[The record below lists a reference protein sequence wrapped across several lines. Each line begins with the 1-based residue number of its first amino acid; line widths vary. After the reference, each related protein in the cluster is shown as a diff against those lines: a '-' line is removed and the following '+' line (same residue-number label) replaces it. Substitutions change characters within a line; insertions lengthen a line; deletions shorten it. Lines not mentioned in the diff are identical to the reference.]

1 MTDQHDPFEDQLRA
15 ALRGSCQ
22 HTDVDAFL
30 DEVHRGAR
38 RRRTRRV
45 VAGTAAAVCLVA
57 AGGVAVT
64 SAGVFDDGRTPAAD
78 QTVGTTPGT
87 EPPGSPLSSSAAAT
101 AEEADTADIVPLDL
115 SAADATHQWLLG
127 ASPGGDCGER
137 QCPQVFATD
146 NAGASWTVLSD
157 LPARRIR
164 GVEDPGSVGGL
175 TFSPD
180 GQDGWAYRGALLSTH
195 DGGQSWAQAE
205 LPVRAN
211 VVQVELAGDHV
222 LALTYNGETAAL
234 LRSPVDSDGWEEVP
248 LEQQLGEDVEL
259 LSVQEIAAGSG
270 TVILTISHAPSF
282 QGRLMIS
289 DDEGATWHEPPNT
302 GYCEPGRSAG
312 PISVAEEALWV
323 GCRVNDGPYS
333 MTPVVSTDGG
343 ETWQSQGGSYGAGGK
358 LAARNEDSAIVME
371 WVDQDLGNGG
381 ARLYDTSVPLDDQ
394 PDGIATVGSGT
405 PLDLFFTDA
414 EVGFV
419 HDERDGFFRTID
431 GGLTWEQYGVT
442 DLE

>member
-1 MTDQHDPFEDQLRA
+1 MTDQHDPFEDQLRS
-15 ALRGSCQ
+15 ALRGAGQ

-30 DEVHRGAR
+30 DRVHRGAR
-38 RRRTRRV
+38 RRRTRRI
-45 VAGTAAAVCLVA
+45 VAGAAAAVCLVA

-64 SAGVFDDGRTPAAD
+64 SAGVLDDDRTPAAD

-87 EPPGSPLSSSAAAT
+87 EPPDSHLPSSAAAT
-101 AEEADTADIVPLDL
+101 AGEIAPADIVPLDL
-115 SAADATHQWLLG
+115 SASDATHQWLLG
-127 ASPGGDCGER
+127 AAPGGDCGER

-146 NAGASWTVLSD
+146 DAGASWTILGD
-157 LPARRIR
+157 LPAHRIR
-164 GVEDPGSVGGL
+164 GVEDRGSVGGL

-205 LPVRAN
+205 LPVQAN
-211 VVQVELAGDHV
+211 VVQAEVAGGHV

-234 LRSPVDSDGWEEVP
+234 LRSPVERDDWEEVP
-248 LEQQLGEDVEL
+248 IEQQLGEDVEL

-270 TVILTISHAPSF
+270 TAMLTISHAPSF
-282 QGRLMIS
+282 EGRVMIS
-289 DDEGATWHEPPNT
+289 DDEGATWHEPPST
-302 GYCEPGRSAG
+302 GYCEQGRSAG
-312 PISVAEEALWV
+312 PISLAEDALWV

-333 MTPVVSTDGG
+333 MTPVVSTDDG
-343 ETWQSQGGSYGAGGK
+343 ETWQPQGGRYGAGGR

-371 WVDQDLGNGG
+371 WVDQDLGTGG
-381 ARLYDTSVPLDDQ
+381 ARLYDTSVPPEEQ

-414 EVGFV
+414 ETGFL
-419 HDERDGFFRTID
+419 HDERDGFFRTTD
-431 GGLTWEQYGVT
+431 GGLTWEPYGVT
-442 DLE
+442 ALE